1 MTTGRINQIAI
12 LQVALGGPG
21 RGAQELFPPVHLTLP
36 KKRKVSL
43 RIRFFLSK
51 EEDSKVTL
59 MSRRTPVL
67 PAPRPPLGRQERV
80 VLRCVQSC
88 FGYYLF
94 SSSL

>member
-12 LQVALGGPG
+12 LQVALGGG
-21 RGAQELFPPVHLTLP
+21 GAEAQEPLHPPTLTLP

-43 RIRFFLSK
+43 RIRFFLPK

-67 PAPRPPLGRQERV
+67 PAPAPR
-80 VLRCVQSC
+80 
-88 FGYYLF
+88 
-94 SSSL
+94 